1 MSPRTPVPSFAPLTA
16 LLAFAASAA
25 AQITPGNLAVVRVGD
40 GSAALTS
47 ASTAVFLD
55 QFDRTTPGGA
65 LGTIALPTA
74 ATLPQFPLTNS
85 GSATSEGYLTQSVD
99 GNYLVHTG
107 YGTGPGTA
115 SIAGTASTAVN
126 RVIARIALDGTV
138 DTSTALTDAFN
149 ANNPRSAVT
158 VDGTSFWA
166 AGAGSTT
173 PVTNRG
179 VVYASGLGTTTS
191 TQLGGAFTNGRVIG
205 IFGDQLFVSSQ
216 SGSNVGINTVGTGLP
231 TTTGQSVVLLNGFTP
246 PIGTPNQY
254 DFWLAD
260 AATLYVADERSMASG
275 GGIQKWTES
284 AGTWTLAYTLS
295 PGTGCRGLSGIRDQ
309 SGTHLYA
316 TTTQVSA
323 NQLVTV
329 DDTGIGA
336 TFTTLA
342 TAPTNTVFRGVRFV
356 RTPNS
361 ATLAGTGCTTSVG
374 IPTIAPFGAPV
385 SGNGSFGIAVGN
397 TPIFSLYLTVV
408 SIGLPLGGGFP
419 LSFVLD
425 TPACTTL
432 YPQTLDILL
441 AGVTDITGSGVTP
454 LGLPTPDNTLW
465 GLVLGT
471 QHLVFDG
478 AFYPTFGYPLG
489 ATQGLQIT
497 VGN

>member
-1 MSPRTPVPSFAPLTA
+1 MSFPRFATPASI
-16 LLAFAASAA
+16 LLFAAAAA
-25 AQITPGNLAVVRVGD
+25 AQITPGNLIVVRAGD
-40 GSAALTS
+40 GAL
-47 ASTAVFLD
+47 ALGSTAAATFVD
-55 QFDRTTPGGA
+55 QFDRITPGPT
-65 LGTIALPTA
+65 LSTIALPTA
-74 ATLPQFPLTNS
+74 VAGANQPVTLQGT
-85 GSATSEGYLTQSVD
+85 ATSEGFITQTVD
-99 GNYLVHTG
+99 GNHLLVAG
-107 YGTGPGTA
+107 YAAIPGAA
-115 SIAGTASTAVN
+115 SPNGAASATVN
-126 RVIARIALDGTV
+126 RVVARIDLSGAIDS
-138 DTSTALTDAFN
+138 STALTDAHN
-149 ANNPRSAVT
+149 AGSIRSAVS
-158 VDGTSFWA
+158 VDGTSFWTS
-166 AGAGSTT
+166 GAGSTLAG
-173 PVTNRG
+173 TNRG
-179 VVYASGLGTTTS
+179 MAWASGVGATTS
-191 TQLGGAFTNGRVIG
+191 VQIPSTLTNGRVAAIYNG
-205 IFGDQLFVSSQ
+205 QLYVSSAAGGTFGV
-216 SGSNVGINTVGTGLP
+216 SAVGTGLP
-231 TTTGQSVVLLNGFTP
+231 TTSGQASTLLPGMSAATGT
-246 PIGTPNQY
+246 GTISQY
-254 DFWLAD
+254 DFWFAD
-260 AATLYVADERSMASG
+260 PQTLYVADDRTAANG

-284 AGTWTLAYTLS
+284 AGTWTFQYTLS
-295 PGTGCRGLSGIRDQ
+295 PGVGCRGLSGIRDQ
-309 SGTHLYA
+309 FGTHLYA
-316 TTTQVSA
+316 TTAVTSA
-323 NQLVTV
+323 NGLVTV